1 MSLEPRSLAKN
12 GGAVPCPSPGCP
24 SLPWT
29 LEDLADNLDKM
40 TCVAY
45 GKALRYM
52 LFDAAAAKRKAEQ
65 DLADRE
71 AAAKAAGMVKMQKF

>member
-1 MSLEPRSLAKN
+1 MSLEPPSLAKN

-29 LEDLADNLDKM
+29 LEDLAKNLDN
-40 TCVAY
+40 TTLVAY
-45 GKALRYM
+45 AAALRYR

-71 AAAKAAGMVKMQKF
+71 AAATAAGMVRM